1 MTIELSSV
9 NDDEEL
15 SLKPEGILLEILIG
29 DAELPV
35 IDDFAVEAELETSTD
50 GDELILEAEGKE
62 TLLLDTTD

>member
-1 MTIELSSV
+1 MKTELSSV

-50 GDELILEAEGKE
+50 GDELIFEAEGKE